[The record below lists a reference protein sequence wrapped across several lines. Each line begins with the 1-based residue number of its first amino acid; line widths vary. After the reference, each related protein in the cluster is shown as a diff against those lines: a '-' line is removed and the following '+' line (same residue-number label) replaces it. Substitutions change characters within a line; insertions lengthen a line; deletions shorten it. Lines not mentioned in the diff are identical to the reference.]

1 MKISKRRNF
10 IVVEI
15 NLLIINLDIKIKTK
29 DLIKDIEEKINQ
41 IFLKLI
47 KSGYLFI
54 FIIKHK
60 KQFFQ

>member
-29 DLIKDIEEKINQ
+29 DLIKDIEEKINY

>member
-15 NLLIINLDIKIKTK
+15 NLLIDNKIKTK

-54 FIIKHK
+54 FITRM
-60 KQFFQ
+60 

>member
-29 DLIKDIEEKINQ
+29 DLIKDIEEKIN
-41 IFLKLI
+41 
-47 KSGYLFI
+47 
-54 FIIKHK
+54 
-60 KQFFQ
+60 

>member
-15 NLLIINLDIKIKTK
+15 NLLIDIKIKTK
-29 DLIKDIEEKINQ
+29 DLIKDIEEKINY

>member
-29 DLIKDIEEKINQ
+29 DLIKDIEEKVNY
-41 IFLKLI
+41 IF
-47 KSGYLFI
+47 
-54 FIIKHK
+54 
-60 KQFFQ
+60 

>member
-29 DLIKDIEEKINQ
+29 DLIKDIEEKINY
-41 IFLKLI
+41 IF
-47 KSGYLFI
+47 
-54 FIIKHK
+54 
-60 KQFFQ
+60 